1 MNSIAEEVVVERI
14 DQSLSRSRVYALL
27 AIGLGFPDCESH
39 AGFSGGQSITELQQA
54 LEICAPH
61 LGGEFREQIAP
72 RLRLTCSFEDFEAL
86 FLSSFETNMPAPS
99 AALYEGVHVHKDDR
113 PALILE
119 LKGFY
124 RNFGLQMD
132 ANGNELEDTLT
143 AELEFMQ
150 FLAAKQ
156 AQAEMEGISANA
168 YQRAQRDFLER
179 HLAIWIPL
187 VRAEINAKVTTPFFV
202 ALADLAEAFVA
213 ADLERVRRELAPQF

>member
-1 MNSIAEEVVVERI
+1 MNSITDEAIVEGI
-14 DQSLSRSRVYALL
+14 EQSLSRSRVYALL
-27 AIGLGFPDCESH
+27 AIGLGFPDRESH
-39 AGFSGGQSITELQQA
+39 AGFSDGQLITELQQI
-54 LEICAPH
+54 LDICAPD
-61 LGGEFREQIAP
+61 LSGEFREQIAA
-72 RLRLTCSFEDFEAL
+72 RLRLTCSFDDFEAV

-132 ANGNELEDTLT
+132 AKGNELEDTLT

-156 AQAEMEGISANA
+156 AQAEMDGLSANA

-179 HLAIWIPL
+179 HLATWVPL
-187 VRAEINAKVTTPFFV
+187 VRAEINAKVTTQFFV
-202 ALADLAEAFVA
+202 ALADLTERFVA
-213 ADLERVRRELAPQF
+213 ADLERVRRELVP

>member
-1 MNSIAEEVVVERI
+1 MNSITDEAIVEGI
-14 DQSLSRSRVYALL
+14 EQSLSRSRVYALL
-27 AIGLGFPDCESH
+27 AIGLGFPDRESH
-39 AGFSGGQSITELQQA
+39 AGFSDGQLINELQQI
-54 LEICAPH
+54 LDICAPD
-61 LGGEFREQIAP
+61 LSGEFREQIAP
-72 RLRLTCSFEDFEAL
+72 RLRLTCSFDDFEAV

-132 ANGNELEDTLT
+132 AKGNELEDTLT

-156 AQAEMEGISANA
+156 AQAEMDGLSANA

-179 HLAIWIPL
+179 HLATWVPL

-202 ALADLAEAFVA
+202 ALADLTERFVA
-213 ADLERVRRELAPQF
+213 ADLERVRRELFP